1 MKKICYYFLFC
12 IILSCSKDESKARK
26 IQFSYAET
34 EINTTFRVAGSIAPI
49 ILDWD
54 GEPGTYSITSSS
66 EILRRNHIKFDSLT
80 GQFSWE
86 KDFPVGSY
94 DFIITAKSGETI
106 ATEEIL
112 LTNTFIKGF
121 FSGGFVM
128 VDFDLDEGYDPTTI
142 PTDYGLTLNENGSI
156 SMEDYTNPAF
166 EASGAWEILPN
177 NSFLV
182 SFVSNL
188 SGGTTTYMRGS
199 LFNSIS
205 QPRLS
210 GTYGSSID
218 ENQDIEDAIGAFR
231 FIWD

>member
-12 IILSCSKDESKARK
+12 IILSCSKDEAKARE

-34 EINTTFRVAGSIAPI
+34 ESNTTFRVAGS
-49 ILDWD
+49 
-54 GEPGTYSITSSS
+54 
-66 EILRRNHIKFDSLT
+66 
-80 GQFSWE
+80 
-86 KDFPVGSY
+86 
-94 DFIITAKSGETI
+94 
-106 ATEEIL
+106 
-112 LTNTFIKGF
+112 
-121 FSGGFVM
+121 
-128 VDFDLDEGYDPTTI
+128 
-142 PTDYGLTLNENGSI
+142 
-156 SMEDYTNPAF
+156 
-166 EASGAWEILPN
+166 WEILPN

-188 SGGTTTYMRGS
+188 SGGTTTYMRSS
-199 LFNSIS
+199 LSNSIN